1 MPVLVDFECKK
12 GHITE
17 ELCDAEM
24 QEITCPKCR
33 GKAKR
38 IISVGRQF
46 VDDECPPWIRSVL
59 DVVDKD
65 SPKRHVQ
72 EFVKNPSRE
81 TYKKWMKG
89 EGIRPADYTVH
100 GAPPVFQNR
109 PVVDMTAAHKEVF
122 RKYQERHRL
131 EVR

>member
-1 MPVLVDFECKK
+1 MAILADFECKK

-17 ELCDAEM
+17 ELCDAET

-33 GKAKR
+33 KKAKR
-38 IISVGRQF
+38 IISVGRMF
-46 VDDECPPWIRSVL
+46 VDDENAPWIRSVL

-65 SPKRHVQ
+65 SKKPHVR
-72 EFVKNPSRE
+72 EFLNSPTRE
-81 TYKKWMKG
+81 NYKKWMKG